1 MLTRPGLAGNPMT
14 RSSQDAF
21 APGDVEKRPTFPS
34 YRALAEYAPDII
46 TVLSPDGQIHYESP
60 SVERALG
67 YEPDQ
72 LIGRNVFELVHPED
86 RELLRAALKECHEDP
101 DTVEIVEYRRRHVDG
116 SWIHLESSGR
126 RPPSAAEI
134 DGVLLHERDV
144 MERKKLEEGA
154 RKTRKMEAVG
164 RLVSGI
170 AHDFNNLLTV
180 VTGNT
185 DLLLHEIDE
194 SDPRHTNVAEIRE
207 AAQRAATFTRDLM
220 AFARQ
225 ENLHLQTVDLV
236 AAFEEMRSEIQE
248 ALGDAVTLDLQ
259 LTPGPARVRV
269 DPVLARQVL
278 LEVVS
283 NARDAMPEGGRFGI
297 EVRKVHVAPD
307 SRVAAR
313 GVEAGEWVAI
323 GYSDTG
329 MGMTEAVKERAL
341 EPFFSTKEE
350 RSGLGLSTIYGLVKQ
365 SDGEIW
371 IESTPGEG
379 TTVWIYL
386 PNAGTSAD

>member
-1 MLTRPGLAGNPMT
+1 MT
-14 RSSQDAF
+14 HSSQDAF
-21 APGDVEKRPTFPS
+21 APGDVEEKASSPS

-46 TVLSPDGQIHYESP
+46 TVLSPEGRILYESP
-60 SVERALG
+60 SVERTLG
-67 YEPDQ
+67 YEPDE
-72 LIGRNVFELVHPED
+72 LIGRNAFELVHPED
-86 RELLRAALKECHEDP
+86 RELLRAVLKKCHEDP
-101 DTVEIVEYRRRHVDG
+101 DTVEIVEYRRRHVDE

-126 RPPSAAEI
+126 RRPAAAEI

-144 MERKKLEEGA
+144 TKRKKLEEGA
-154 RKTRKMEAVG
+154 HRTRKMEAVG

-185 DLLLHEIDE
+185 DLLLQEIDE
-194 SDPRHTNVAEIRE
+194 SDLHRTKVAEIRE
-207 AAQRAATFTRDLM
+207 AAQRAATFTRDLL

-225 ENLHLQTVDLV
+225 ENLHLQTVDV
-236 AAFEEMRSEIQE
+236 AAAFEEMRSEIQE
-248 ALGDAVTLDLQ
+248 ALGDAVTLDLR
-259 LTPGPARVRV
+259 LPPDPARVRV
-269 DPVLARQVL
+269 DPGLARQVL

-283 NARDAMPEGGRFGI
+283 NARDAMPEEGRFRI
-297 EVRKVHVAPD
+297 DVRKVRVAPD
-307 SRVAAR
+307 SRIAAR
-313 GVEAGEWVAI
+313 GVQAGEWVAV

-341 EPFFSTKEE
+341 EPFFSTKEG

-379 TTVWIYL
+379 TTVWTYL
-386 PNAGTSAD
+386 PDAGTSVG